1 MRRKTVI
8 ILFLISNFLVFFLL
22 SPTTFVNVLFL
33 EGIVCVFIG
42 TFLASGIV
50 GSRLAGAM
58 KSNPQKT
65 RNTLFDKREE
75 TRKDQ
80 ARIGV
85 PLIVSGFVLVATSIL
100 ISVVLEKG

>member
-1 MRRKTVI
+1 MRRQAVI
-8 ILFLISNFLVFFLL
+8 ISFLISNFLAFFLL
-22 SPTTFVNVLFL
+22 SLTTFVNVLFL

-65 RNTLFDKREE
+65 RSTFIDKREE

-80 ARIGV
+80 ARIGM
-85 PLIVSGFVLVATSIL
+85 PLIVSGFVFVATSIL
-100 ISVVLEKG
+100 IYVILE